1 VKQVE
6 LHAPEDVRLIESPRP
21 VPGPDEVLVAVARVG
36 ICGSDLHAYH
46 GRHPFIQLPVVP
58 GHEFSGTVVEV
69 GAEVCDYAPG
79 QRVTV
84 EPSLV
89 CGVCYNCTHGRYN
102 ICEELR
108 VIGCQSPGAM
118 AEYLA
123 VPATKVL
130 PLPDPVTWDQA
141 AMAEPLAVAVHA
153 IRVARLPPKARV
165 LILGAGTIG
174 LLALQVAKT
183 MGADRVMITDLLQ
196 ERLDLALQ
204 LGADKAV
211 NPGMTDL
218 ATALEEAFGPR
229 RADVIIECAG
239 VAATARDA
247 IRVARK
253 GTRIVVAGVFEQ
265 EVPVNLGLVQDREL
279 ELVGTLMYVD
289 DDFSIALELLQD
301 GRVKVEPLI
310 TQRFPLDRAAE
321 AFATADNRE
330 GSLKILIEVAPPKVT
345 RQA

>member
-1 VKQVE
+1 MKQVV
-6 LHAPEDVRLIESPRP
+6 LCAPEDVRLIEVPRP
-21 VPGPDEVLVAVARVG
+21 VPGPDELLVAVARVG

-58 GHEFSGTVVEV
+58 GHEFAGTVVEV

-108 VIGCQSPGAM
+108 VIGCQSAGAM
-118 AEYLA
+118 AEYLT
-123 VPATKVL
+123 VPATKIL

-153 IRVARLPPKARV
+153 IRVAKLLPKANV

-174 LLALQVAKT
+174 LLTLQVAKT

-204 LGADKAV
+204 LGADEVV

-218 ATALEEAFGPR
+218 AMALEEAFGPR
-229 RADVIIECAG
+229 RADVIIECVG

-253 GTRIVVAGVFEQ
+253 GTRIVVAGVFEE

-279 ELVGTLMYVD
+279 ELVGTLMYVN
-289 DDFSIALELLQD
+289 DDFSTALEMLQD

-310 TQRFPLDRAAE
+310 TQRFPLHQAAA

-330 GSLKILIEVAPPKVT
+330 GALKILIEVAPPEVT